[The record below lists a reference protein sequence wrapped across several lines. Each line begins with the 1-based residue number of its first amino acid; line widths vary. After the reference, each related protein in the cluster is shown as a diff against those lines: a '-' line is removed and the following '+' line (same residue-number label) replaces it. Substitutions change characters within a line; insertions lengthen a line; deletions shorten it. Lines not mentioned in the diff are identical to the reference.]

1 MGDVNAVNGAGTLT
15 ISQATGDQLR
25 PSDDAG
31 LGAIIRVGP
40 GRRSEAI
47 ERLVGT
53 IAGDRVA
60 VDRFLHYAK
69 ANAIRL
75 DGLWS
80 RLDQAGS
87 IAFSVLVVPS
97 AGRTA
102 MVFSSRPAS
111 PRRIPAI
118 TGLIDHA
125 CGQLGGWNVNL
136 AQALIEPAE
145 RAEREAFTSAGFLE
159 LSLLSYLERPLSRT
173 DAVPA
178 PQWPPGVRIEPYAE
192 TLHDDLVRA
201 LEESYER
208 TLDCPGLY
216 GLRTTDDIIAG
227 HMATGQ
233 FVQSLWTLL
242 RMADKPA
249 GALLL
254 NPFPGHRTAELV
266 YLGLAPAARGRGL
279 GRQLLRYG
287 LGLLKKRRERTLTLA
302 VDEHNT
308 PALAL
313 YRSEGFRPLAQRVA
327 LIRPLGRPPDRPAR

>member
-111 PRRIPAI
+111 PRWIPAI
-118 TGLIDHA
+118 AGLIDHA

>member
-102 MVFSSRPAS
+102 MIFSSRPAS

-118 TGLIDHA
+118 AGLIDHA

-242 RMADKPA
+242 RMADEPA

-302 VDEHNT
+302 VDERNT

-313 YRSEGFRPLAQRVA
+313 YRSEGFRPLVQRVA

>member
-1 MGDVNAVNGAGTLT
+1 MGDVNAVNGARLLT
-15 ISQATGDQLR
+15 ISQTKGDQLR
-25 PSDDAG
+25 PSDDNG

-53 IAGDRVA
+53 ISGDRVA

-80 RLDQAGS
+80 RLDRAGG

-97 AGRTA
+97 QGRTA

-111 PRRIPAI
+111 SRRIPAI
-118 TGLIDHA
+118 AGLIDHA
-125 CGQLGGWNVNL
+125 CRQLGGWNVNL

-145 RAEREAFTSAGFLE
+145 RAEQEAFTSAGFTE
-159 LSLLSYLERPLSRT
+159 LSLLSYLERPLSRS

-178 PQWPPGVRIEPYAE
+178 PQWPPGVRTEPYAE

-201 LEESYER
+201 LEASYER

-216 GLRTTDDIIAG
+216 GLRTTADIIAG

-242 RMADKPA
+242 RMADEPV

-254 NPFPGHRTAELV
+254 NPFPGHRTTELV

-287 LGLLKKRRERTLTLA
+287 LGLLRKRRDRTLTLA
-302 VDEHNT
+302 VDERNT

-313 YRSEGFRPLAQRVA
+313 YRSEGFRPLVQRVA